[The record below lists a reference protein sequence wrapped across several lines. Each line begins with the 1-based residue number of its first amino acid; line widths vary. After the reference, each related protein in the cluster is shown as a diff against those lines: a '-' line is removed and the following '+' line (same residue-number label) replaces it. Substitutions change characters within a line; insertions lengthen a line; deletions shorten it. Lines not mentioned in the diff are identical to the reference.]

1 MASIMNNIMIASF
14 ILWALYTEC
23 LSVRFKVSSIPSVS
37 VALGSDVVLPCTL
50 TPEKNG
56 EEMEIRWFKKIY
68 QPYAHLYMNGK
79 DDYTAQMPQFANR
92 TELLKENIT
101 RGIFPLKIHK
111 VTAQDSGEYHCYV
124 ESSHH
129 HSMAAVQLQVTAVG
143 TVPVISSITDGAVSC
158 ESRDWHPKPSLSW
171 TDNEGNKINSSMM
184 KVLRD
189 ENNLYYIIS
198 IIQQPSASNITC
210 TVSNSINHSNDSR
223 QIRGLE
229 HSQTSRNTHSRVYVI
244 GAGIILIF
252 FGCICFL
259 LRSLGDLQR
268 KYGDIWD
275 KHGALQRKYKALL
288 ATQPKPACCPIRQR
302 REGARVQENAPGILK
317 YILTHLWNI
326 KWNPTHR
333 SFLFSSLT
341 CWLIQGMLT
350 APFI

>member
-129 HSMAAVQLQVTAVG
+129 HSMAAVQLQVT
-143 TVPVISSITDGAVSC
+143 
-158 ESRDWHPKPSLSW
+158 
-171 TDNEGNKINSSMM
+171 
-184 KVLRD
+184 
-189 ENNLYYIIS
+189 
-198 IIQQPSASNITC
+198 
-210 TVSNSINHSNDSR
+210 
-223 QIRGLE
+223 GLE

-259 LRSLGDLQR
+259 LRSLGDIWDKHGDLQR

-288 ATQPKPACCPIRQR
+288 ATQPKPANGTPHT
-302 REGARVQENAPGILK
+302 EASYSPV
-317 YILTHLWNI
+317 
-326 KWNPTHR
+326 
-333 SFLFSSLT
+333 
-341 CWLIQGMLT
+341 
-350 APFI
+350 